1 MSAYHVFAASVK
13 CSYNLTREFNSVLL
27 SRCPPSSPF
36 HLHCT
41 WLYPMDWHDSDG
53 SEDGDTQAASRKRS
67 SRACDQCRKTKSKC
81 EKGVGE
87 GTPCKSCTLAGT
99 TCTFLGPSYK
109 RGPPKESLPLLPLF
123 DPPSLPPPVQ
133 GYIHAIE
140 QRWHQ
145 VESLLGVV
153 LQCTDPRVQGVVAD
167 LRQDDLAREI
177 LNRVDM
183 GPYGP
188 TGRRYQSQG
197 ATKEDFFAS
206 VLRSN
211 GVTPDRGLSIVPTA
225 EWQDNLAARLSSSPS
240 TSTSYIAPSSSSD
253 GPIVQRRRLDST
265 PTDSQ
270 PDWNEMYTLADPEE
284 PVDITEGIGELS
296 LTENQE
302 IRYHGKASGLHFL
315 SKDNRTD
322 DRVEGG
328 VWKMPMARVWPPSK
342 DFAVHSIQEDEIE
355 VELPPPHVQDHLV
368 ELYFTYIHPV
378 FPVIHKGRF
387 LSEYSARREGQ
398 ARENS
403 PYSTSSSPKPESS
416 QKCTNLLLLTI
427 FSITARFCDDQP
439 PNPPA
444 TINQMWEAGHQHL
457 EQARKILTKIFD
469 RSRPSTVQSLL
480 LLGYREFGIG
490 SMEQGWI
497 YIGMA
502 IRMAVDLGLHRN
514 SDQWKHHGHNL
525 FSKDEVQT
533 RRQIWWCCCLGDRYG
548 STYMGRPIVIRD
560 EDFDTPLPEIQEVGK
575 IRVIHIHDILCAYR
589 STLPQ
594 EDDLELWQPSA
605 SDLLNIRPYA
615 PVPCHVIACLRK
627 TGELIVVLGRIV
639 SKLYPIAATDLTP
652 KRAILQTLEVQL
664 DQWYITLP
672 EHLRYD
678 VASKRGQV
686 PPPHIIF
693 IHIRYWGAILLL
705 NRAFIPNWT
714 EVDFASPRSTLESK
728 ALDLS
733 QSAATHLSALVT
745 VWRETFSLKR
755 CSPFLTSYMLST
767 GIMHLLTLR
776 LRPSNP
782 QAAHG
787 LRQCLDALEDM
798 AVLWPSA
805 SRARDLLSGV
815 RVGVSDFMSRPSN
828 ASKLKRHVDDAF
840 GHDDNAEYVQREAL
854 REGPQQVPTHA
865 QVAHRTGQDGV
876 QDFSQ
881 RIMAHMLG
889 LDVPGVEPSTSLY
902 PGYEWWPRPGQS
914 QGPATIEGHMAQHP
928 SSFSQVSANIN
939 PQMRNSDMDTYNSP
953 VVGWMP
959 DGGMMTN
966 ASNTVPEYSNYPYN
980 YTQYGL

>member
-1 MSAYHVFAASVK
+1 
-13 CSYNLTREFNSVLL
+13 
-27 SRCPPSSPF
+27 
-36 HLHCT
+36 
-41 WLYPMDWHDSDG
+41 MDWHDSDA
-53 SEDGDTQAASRKRS
+53 SEEGDIHESQAASRKRS

-87 GTPCKSCTLAGT
+87 GTPCKSCALAGT

-109 RGPPKESLPLLPLF
+109 RGPPK
-123 DPPSLPPPVQ
+123 

-145 VESLLGVV
+145 VESLLGVI
-153 LQCTDPRVQGVVAD
+153 LQCADPRVQGVVAD
-167 LRQDDLAREI
+167 LRQDELAREI

-188 TGRRYQSQG
+188 SGRRYQSHG

-211 GVTPDRGLSIVPTA
+211 GVTPGRDSSRSRRQSRVSREKVSLTQDRGLSIVPTS
-225 EWQDNLAARLSSSPS
+225 EWQDNLAARLCSSPS
-240 TSTSYIAPSSSSD
+240 TSAVYSASSSSSD
-253 GPIVQRRRLDST
+253 GPVVQRRRLDST

-270 PDWNEMYTLADPEE
+270 PDWNEMYTLSDPEE
-284 PVDITEGIGELS
+284 PDDLAEGIGELS

-302 IRYHGKASGLHFL
+302 IRYHGKVSGLHLL
-315 SKDNRTD
+315 SKNNRTD

-342 DFAVHSIQEDEIE
+342 DFAALTVQEEDVE
-355 VELPPPHVQDHLV
+355 VELPPMHIQDRLI

-387 LSEYSARREGQ
+387 LSEYEARKQGQ
-398 ARENS
+398 TRENS
-403 PYSTSSSPKPESS
+403 PASASSSPKPESS

-427 FSITARFCDDQP
+427 FSITARFCEDQP
-439 PNPPA
+439 PKPPTA
-444 TINQMWEAGHQHL
+444 INQMWEAGYEHL

-514 SDQWKHHGHNL
+514 SDQWTHHGHHL
-525 FSKDEVQT
+525 FSKDESQT

-548 STYMGRPIVIRD
+548 STYMGRPIIIRD
-560 EDFDTPLPEIQEVGK
+560 EDFDTPLPEIE
-575 IRVIHIHDILCAYR
+575 
-589 STLPQ
+589 
-594 EDDLELWQPSA
+594 EDDQELWQPLP
-605 SDLLNIRPYA
+605 SDSLNIMPYN
-615 PVPCHVIACLRK
+615 PTPCHIIACLRK
-627 TGELIVVLGRIV
+627 TGELIAILGRIV
-639 SKLYPIAATDLTP
+639 TKLYPVTATDPTP
-652 KRAILQTLEVQL
+652 RRNSLHILEAQL
-664 DQWYITLP
+664 DQWYISLP
-672 EHLRYD
+672 DYLLYD
-678 VASKRGQV
+678 VASKRSRV
-686 PPPHIIF
+686 PPPHILF

-705 NRAFIPNWT
+705 NRAFIPNWREYVFLLCHSMVWGSSSHFRIDLT
-714 EVDFASPRSTLESK
+714 SRRSSSLELK
-728 ALDLS
+728 AFDLA

-787 LRQCLDALEDM
+787 LRQCLEALEDM
-798 AVLWPSA
+798 AILWPSA
-805 SRARDLLSGV
+805 SRALDLLSGV
-815 RVGVSDFMSRPSN
+815 RVGVDDYLSQHSN
-828 ASKLKRHVDDAF
+828 ATRLKRHVDDAF
-840 GHDDNAEYVQREAL
+840 GQEKSSDYPQREAL
-854 REGPQQVPTHA
+854 PEGVQQAPPHSQT
-865 QVAHRTGQDGV
+865 AHPGQDGV

-881 RIMAHMLG
+881 KIMAHMLG

-902 PGYEWWPRPGQS
+902 PGYEWWPRSEQS
-914 QGPATIEGHMAQHP
+914 QGSALEPHAAQHSP
-928 SSFSQVSANIN
+928 SYSQVSSNVN
-939 PQMRNSDMDTYNSP
+939 PQVRVSGSLDTFSGP
-953 VVGWMP
+953 VAGWMP
-959 DGGMMTN
+959 DGGMMN
-966 ASNTVPEYSNYPYN
+966 NVPNSVPEYNYHYN
-980 YTQYGL
+980 YNQYGL